1 MAYVPSPVQP
11 AARSPYSIP
20 ESPSSMSK
28 ASTLHCVSEKEELR
42 GTCPVHGASQTP
54 HLEKMLQAR
63 PKAEL
68 QQLTVALNDLADEN
82 RCAKCAV
89 QTITNIVMGYVQ
101 DVRWAKKNGKW
112 SKEDKKALKMEIKG
126 LAKGVKADIKS
137 RKAEMKSEMK
147 SH

>member
-1 MAYVPSPVQP
+1 
-11 AARSPYSIP
+11 
-20 ESPSSMSK
+20 
-28 ASTLHCVSEKEELR
+28 
-42 GTCPVHGASQTP
+42 
-54 HLEKMLQAR
+54 MLQAR

-68 QQLTVALNDLADEN
+68 QELTAALHDLSDEN

-89 QTITNIVMGYVQ
+89 QTVTNILMGYVQ

-137 RKAEMKSEMK
+137 RKAEMKSY
-147 SH
+147 

>member
-11 AARSPYSIP
+11 VARSPYSMP
-20 ESPSSMSK
+20 ESPSSISK
-28 ASTLHCVSEKEELR
+28 TSTLHSVSEKEELK

-63 PKAEL
+63 PRAEL

-137 RKAEMKSEMK
+137 RKAEMKDEMK

>member
-20 ESPSSMSK
+20 DSPSSMSK
-28 ASTLHCVSEKEELR
+28 SSTLHSVSGKEELK

-54 HLEKMLQAR
+54 HLETMLQAR

-68 QQLTVALNDLADEN
+68 QQLTAALNDLADEN

-89 QTITNIVMGYVQ
+89 QTITSIVMGYVQ

-137 RKAEMKSEMK
+137 RKADMKSEMK

>member
-11 AARSPYSIP
+11 VARSPYSMP
-20 ESPSSMSK
+20 ESPSSISK
-28 ASTLHCVSEKEELR
+28 TSTLHSVSETEELK

-63 PKAEL
+63 PRAEL
-68 QQLTVALNDLADEN
+68 QQLTVALDDLADEN
-82 RCAKCAV
+82 ICAKCAV

-112 SKEDKKALKMEIKG
+112 SKEDKKALKMEIKE

-137 RKAEMKSEMK
+137 RKAEMKSEMR

>member
-1 MAYVPSPVQP
+1 MAYVSSPVQP
-11 AARSPYSIP
+11 VARSPYSMP

-28 ASTLHCVSEKEELR
+28 TSTLHNISEKEELK
-42 GTCPVHGASQTP
+42 GTYPMHGASQTP
-54 HLEKMLQAR
+54 HLEKILQAR

-68 QQLTVALNDLADEN
+68 QQLTAALNGLADEN

-89 QTITNIVMGYVQ
+89 QTISNIVMGYVQ
-101 DVRWAKKNGKW
+101 DVGWANKNGKW